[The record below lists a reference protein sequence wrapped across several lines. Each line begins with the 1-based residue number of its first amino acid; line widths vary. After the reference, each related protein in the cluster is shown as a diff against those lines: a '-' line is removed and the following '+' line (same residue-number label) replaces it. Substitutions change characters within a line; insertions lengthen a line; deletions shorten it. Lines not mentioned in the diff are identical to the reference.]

1 MINDGSKNVIY
12 TANIGGDTHPDG
24 YDTLA
29 PIPEKYREGWECV
42 CVTDDVYR
50 TPPGWQAVWIDP
62 ADFGGLPPVAIAK
75 WCKIE
80 PSKWLWG
87 RIPEPPKWLLWI
99 DANISIGRP
108 LDDIVSEFP
117 QETVFATQHHSARLS
132 FYDEIQA
139 AARYPRPY
147 LDGLAGKFEAME
159 ADYRARGMPDEKE
172 FLNHNNII
180 LRRPT
185 ERVRAFESAWW
196 SEFAHYEVWRDQI
209 ALRAAAW
216 RTGFRF
222 DLIPELNR
230 KGVRWARH
238 TCLPPAGSKRKRR

>member
-1 MINDGSKNVIY
+1 M
-12 TANIGGDTHPDG
+12 
-24 YDTLA
+24 
-29 PIPEKYREGWECV
+29 
-42 CVTDDVYR
+42 TDDVYK

-87 RIPEPPKWLLWI
+87 HVPEPPKWLLWI

-117 QETVFATQHHSARLS
+117 QETEFATQHLVSRLT

-139 AARYPRPY
+139 ASGSNRPY
-147 LDGLAGKFEAME
+147 IDGLAEKFEAME
-159 ADYRARGMPDEKE
+159 ADYRARGMPDEIEYKS
-172 FLNHNNII
+172 HNNII

-196 SEFAHYEVWRDQI
+196 SEFAYYEVWRDQI

-216 RTGFRF
+216 RTGFKF
-222 DLIPELNR
+222 DLIPELNK
-230 KGVRWARH
+230 KGVSWARH